1 MAKTINIS
9 ESLKSICGGA
19 FVGLGLHILS
29 GNLSWDAVQ
38 LRRLLD
44 IPAADTLGLL
54 PSIAIATSQAT
65 KTYAL
70 DHAMFQDGL
79 LHILASLW
87 PLLLVIVGT
96 VLLRNALTDKVK
108 VLPAPDEY
116 FRNKYFQNK
125 GAGCRFR
132 CPSFDV

>member
-1 MAKTINIS
+1 MVKTSNIS
-9 ESLKSICGGA
+9 ENLKSLCGGI

-38 LRRLLD
+38 LRSLLD
-44 IPAADTLGLL
+44 LPAADTLGLL
-54 PSIAIATSQAT
+54 PSIALATSHAT

-70 DHAMFQDGL
+70 DHAKFLNGL
-79 LHILASLW
+79 LYMLASFW
-87 PLLLVIVGT
+87 PILLVIVGS

-108 VLPAPDEY
+108 VGPAPNRY

>member
-9 ESLKSICGGA
+9 ENLKSICGGA

-38 LRRLLD
+38 LRCLLD
-44 IPAADTLGLL
+44 IPAADALGLL
-54 PSIAIATSQAT
+54 PSIALATSRAT

-70 DHAMFQDGL
+70 DHAMFEDSL

-87 PLLLVIVGT
+87 PLLPVIVGT

-108 VLPAPDEY
+108 VLLAPDEY